1 MRERGSRD
9 GRSQGP
15 GARGGG
21 VARRA
26 SGRGR
31 ATTTH
36 LQIYSF
42 CTLAHI
48 SGRSDGLGLVWRRRR
63 VRVRLLDL
71 ERLLVRP
78 T

>member
-9 GRSQGP
+9 GRIQGP

-48 SGRSDGLGLVWRRRR
+48 SGRSDGSGWGWRGVATSKSSRSLVGLGETVG
-63 VRVRLLDL
+63 
-71 ERLLVRP
+71 
-78 T
+78 

>member
-9 GRSQGP
+9 GRSHRSQGP

-48 SGRSDGLGLVWRRRR
+48 SGRSDGLGLVA
-63 VRVRLLDL
+63 
-71 ERLLVRP
+71 
-78 T
+78 TSKSAFAC